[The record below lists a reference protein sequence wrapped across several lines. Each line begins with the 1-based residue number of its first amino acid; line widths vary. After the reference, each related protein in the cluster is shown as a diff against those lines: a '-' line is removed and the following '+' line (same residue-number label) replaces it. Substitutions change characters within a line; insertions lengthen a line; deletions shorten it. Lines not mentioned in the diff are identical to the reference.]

1 MNNLIVISGPSG
13 SGKSTL
19 IRRLLQKHGEL
30 VFSTSHT
37 TRPRRKREIDGK
49 DYHFVSKEQF
59 QQMIGNDEFVEWAL
73 VYDNYYGTSYGEIE
87 SKTKESPNTFLVLD
101 IDVQGAQNIK
111 KKYQDALFI
120 FIIPPTLEELEKRLV
135 KREKKEDENVR
146 KRLEIARLE
155 LKEYNIYD
163 YIIINRDLGNAFYI
177 LDCIYAVSLNT
188 KDKRAYYKAYQN
200 TMSRRA
206 LFVEKLLQGDK
217 E

>member
-37 TRPRRKREIDGK
+37 TRPRREREIDGK
-49 DYHFVSKEQF
+49 DYHFVSREQF
-59 QQMIGNDEFVEWAL
+59 QQMIDNDKYVEWAL
-73 VYDNYYGTSYGEIE
+73 VFGNYYGTSYGEIE
-87 SKTKESPNTFLVLD
+87 SKVKESQNTFLVLD
-101 IDVQGAQNIK
+101 IDVQGARNIK
-111 KKYQDALFI
+111 KKYPAALFI

-146 KRLEIARLE
+146 KRLEIARQE
-155 LKEYNIYD
+155 LKEYDIYD
-163 YIIINRDLGNAFYI
+163 YIVINKELHDAFYV
-177 LDCIYAVSLNT
+177 LDSIYTAYRNT
-188 KDKRAYYKAYQN
+188 TGRHAH
-200 TMSRRA
+200 
-206 LFVEKLLQGDK
+206 FVKKLLQGDK